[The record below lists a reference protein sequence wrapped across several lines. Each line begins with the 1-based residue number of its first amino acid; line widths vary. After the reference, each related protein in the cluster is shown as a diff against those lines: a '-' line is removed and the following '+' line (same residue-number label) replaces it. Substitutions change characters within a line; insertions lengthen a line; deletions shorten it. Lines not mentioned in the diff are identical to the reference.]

1 MNKNLDVSL
10 VMEQSWRIFKE
21 HWVGLCGILLV
32 VMFVSAGVS
41 YLSPYQVPNDLQGE
55 ALLTWYLENG
65 LSYYAWLLLAS
76 GVQVALMAWFYKEAL
91 QRIKDKEL
99 VFNANVVLRY
109 ILANILVAVATYV
122 SLLFCIIPVFFI
134 APRLVIAPLYII
146 DNPNMSVSEAV
157 ERSWNATKGNVV
169 ALLVLGLVVTLI
181 SVIGLACCLVG
192 IIPAS
197 VLGYIMLVVVYLY
210 LSGQDGEDYEEVK
223 QEEESF
229 VIEEKT
235 VFRD

>member
-109 ILANILVAVATYV
+109 ILVNILVAVATYV

-146 DNPNMSVSEAV
+146 DNPNMSVSEAI
-157 ERSWNATKGNVV
+157 ERSWNATKGNVI
-169 ALLVLGLVVTLI
+169 ALLVLGLVITLI

-210 LSGQDGEDYEEVK
+210 LSGQEGEDYEEVK

>member
-122 SLLFCIIPVFFI
+122 SVLFCIIPVFFI
-134 APRLVIAPLYII
+134 APRLIIAPLYIL
-146 DNPNMSVSEAV
+146 DNPNMSVSEAI
-157 ERSWNATKGNVV
+157 ERSWKATQGNVI
-169 ALLVLGLVVTLI
+169 ALLVLG
-181 SVIGLACCLVG
+181 VIAVFIEIIGVFCCLIGVV
-192 IIPAS
+192 PAS
-197 VLGYIMLVVVYLY
+197 VLCYLMLIVIYLY
-210 LSGQDGEDYEEVK
+210 LTGQDGEDYEEVK
-223 QEEESF
+223 QEGEFF

-235 VFRD
+235 VFRN

>member
-1 MNKNLDVSL
+1 M
-10 VMEQSWRIFKE
+10 
-21 HWVGLCGILLV
+21 GLCGILLV

-109 ILANILVAVATYV
+109 ILVNILVAVATYV

-146 DNPNMSVSEAV
+146 DNPNMSVSEAI
-157 ERSWNATKGNVV
+157 ERSWNATKGNVI
-169 ALLVLGLVVTLI
+169 ALLVLGLVITLI

-210 LSGQDGEDYEEVK
+210 LSGQEGEDYEEVK

>member
-109 ILANILVAVATYV
+109 ILANILVAVSTYV

-146 DNPNMSVSEAV
+146 DNPNMSVSEAI

-210 LSGQDGEDYEEVK
+210 LSGQEGEDYEEVK

>member
-146 DNPNMSVSEAV
+146 DNPNMSVSEAI

-169 ALLVLGLVVTLI
+169 ALLVLGLVITLI

-210 LSGQDGEDYEEVK
+210 LSGQEGEDYEEVK